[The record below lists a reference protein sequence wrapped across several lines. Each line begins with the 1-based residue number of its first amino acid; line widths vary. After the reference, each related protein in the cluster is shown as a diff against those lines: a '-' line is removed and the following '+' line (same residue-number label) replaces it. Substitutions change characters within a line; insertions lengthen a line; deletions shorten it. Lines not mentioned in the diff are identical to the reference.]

1 MSGRDEARAFVGL
14 GANLGDR
21 AGQLRTAIRA
31 LAAEPEVRAGA
42 VSPVYESA
50 AHTLPGGEAQP
61 PFLNAVAE
69 LRTTLE
75 PRLLLALFE
84 RIERAAGRERA
95 SDPAGDPAGNPAA
108 RWAPR
113 PLDLD
118 LLLYDDRVIRTD
130 ALAVPHPRLAERR
143 FVLRPLADLAP
154 DLVVPV
160 LDASVRALLDACP
173 DAGPVRRTQYRLDGS
188 LTDTQPILPEALRY
202 VAVEGVIGAG
212 KTSLARPLA
221 ERMGARLVLEEF
233 EENPFLPDFYRDPV
247 RWAFHT
253 QLAFLASR
261 FRQQKALGA
270 GDLFHHATVADY
282 TFDKDRIFAHI
293 TLGGDELRLYETL
306 YGLMETATPQP
317 DLVVYLQ
324 SSLDRLMHNI
334 AQRGREYEK
343 HMERGYIA
351 ELAGAYDRYFKHY
364 SKGPLLVVDATTMDF
379 VNDPEDFERLVRQ
392 IAAMAGRPGTV
403 RFNPAAEG
411 QLDLL

>member
-1 MSGRDEARAFVGL
+1 MSEQGEARVFVGL

-21 AGQLRTAIRA
+21 SAQLRTAIRV
-31 LAAEPEVRAGA
+31 LAAEPEVRAAA

-50 AHTLPGGEAQP
+50 AHTLPGRSAGAP
-61 PFLNAVAE
+61 PPPYLNAVAE
-69 LRTTLE
+69 LRTTLDPE
-75 PRLLLALFE
+75 LLLALFE
-84 RIERAAGRERA
+84 RIERAAGRTRSE
-95 SDPAGDPAGNPAA
+95 

-118 LLLYDDRVIRTD
+118 LLLYDDRVIRTA

-143 FVLRPLADLAP
+143 FVLQPLADLAP

-160 LDASVRALLDACP
+160 LDAPVRDVLAVCP
-173 DAGPVRRTQYRLDGS
+173 DAGPLRRTAHRLDAA
-188 LTDTQPILPEALRY
+188 LQDAQPLLPDALRY

-212 KTSLARPLA
+212 KTSLARLLA
-221 ERMGARLVLEEF
+221 ERTGARLVLEEF
-233 EENPFLPDFYRDPV
+233 DENPFLPDFYRDAV

-261 FRQQKALGA
+261 FRQQKALA
-270 GDLFHHATVADY
+270 APDLFHHATVADY

-293 TLGGDELRLYETL
+293 TLGGDELQLYESL
-306 YGLMETATPQP
+306 YGLMEPATPQP

-324 SSLDRLMHNI
+324 SAPDRLMHNI
-334 AQRGREYEK
+334 AQRGRDYEK
-343 HMERGYIA
+343 NMERGYIE
-351 ELAGAYDRYFKHY
+351 ELATAYDRYFTQY
-364 SKGPLLVVDATTMDF
+364 TSGPLLIVDATSIDF
-379 VNDPEDFERLVRQ
+379 VNEPEDFERLVRQ

-403 RFNPAAEG
+403 RFNPTADA

>member
-1 MSGRDEARAFVGL
+1 MRDEARVFVGL

-21 AGQLRTAIRA
+21 AAQLRTAIRV

-42 VSPVYESA
+42 VSPVYESK
-50 AHTLPGGEAQP
+50 AHTLGSGEPQP
-61 PFLNAVAE
+61 PYLNAVAE

-75 PRLLLALFE
+75 PDLLLALFE
-84 RIERAAGRERA
+84 RIERSAGRDR
-95 SDPAGDPAGNPAA
+95 SGDAA
-108 RWAPR
+108 RWAAR

-118 LLLYDDRVIRTD
+118 LLLYDDRVIRTE

-143 FVLRPLADLAP
+143 FVLHPLADLAP

-160 LDASVRALLDACP
+160 LDAPVRQLLEDCP
-173 DAGPVRRTQYRLDGS
+173 DAGSIRRTAHRLAPS
-188 LTDTQPILPEALRY
+188 LADTEPLLPEALRY

-212 KTSLARPLA
+212 KTSLARLLA
-221 ERMGARLVLEEF
+221 ERTGARLVLEEF
-233 EENPFLPDFYRDPV
+233 EENPFLPDFYRDAV

-293 TLGGDELRLYETL
+293 TLSGDELQLYETL

-324 SSLDRLMHNI
+324 SSVDRLMENI
-334 AQRGREYEK
+334 AQRGRDYEK
-343 HMERGYIA
+343 DMDRDYIA
-351 ELAGAYDRYFKHY
+351 ELSGAYDQYFKHY
-364 SKGPLLVVDATTMDF
+364 TRGPLLIIDGTTMDF
-379 VNDPEDFERLVRQ
+379 VNDPDDFERLVRQ

-403 RFNPAAEG
+403 RFNPVAEG